1 MNVPLRSAGARLMT
15 FVPGPRMTEDYKAFA
30 REYGLC
36 NFILFGDDIQSAPQL
51 HELCAQLDALA
62 RENTGMGALIA
73 IDQEGGRVQR
83 LPRDMLDTP
92 AAAELARQGEASVYE
107 TGLLIGG
114 TLRAHGVN
122 FDLAPVLDVEYENGN
137 SVVGDR
143 SFGKTPE
150 QTARFGAEML
160 RGIQDGG
167 ALACAKHFPGH
178 GGTRL
183 DSHLELPALDYTLE
197 ELRAGPLIPFAAV
210 LDAGARA
217 VMSAHILFPN
227 IDPERP
233 ATLSRRLLTGLLR
246 EEMGFF
252 GLILTD
258 CLEMGAMT
266 KHFGTAQAAKEAA
279 KAGADILLVSHT
291 RELAAQAAQTLARAL
306 AGGEL
311 DQTEHERSLERIRE
325 AKRWLGL

>member
-1 MNVPLRSAGARLMT
+1 MKDLIRQAGARLMT

-30 REYGLC
+30 CEYGLC
-36 NFILFGDDIQSAPQL
+36 NFILFGDDIENARQL
-51 HELCAQLDALA
+51 GELCAQLDALA
-62 RENTGMGALIA
+62 RENTGMGALVA

-92 AAAELARQGEASVYE
+92 AAASLAQAGGERAYE
-107 TGLLIGG
+107 TGRLIARTLL
-114 TLRAHGVN
+114 AHGVN

-137 SVVGDR
+137 PVVGDR

-150 QTARFGAEML
+150 QAARLGVAML
-160 RGIQDGG
+160 EGIATGG

-183 DSHLELPALDYTLE
+183 DSHLALPTLDYTLD
-197 ELRAGPLIPFAAV
+197 ELRAGPLIPFAAAV
-210 LDAGARA
+210 AAGARA
-217 VMSAHILFPN
+217 IMSAHILFPN

-246 EEMGFF
+246 EEMDFS

-258 CLEMGAMT
+258 CLEMGAMS
-266 KHFGTAQAAKEAA
+266 KHFGTAYAAKEAA

-291 RELAAQAAQTLARAL
+291 REFAAETVETLAKAL
-306 AGGEL
+306 ADGEL
-311 DQTEHERSLERIRE
+311 DRAEHERSLERIRE